1 MRVQID
7 VERHFR
13 DANLRYTKWKVPV
26 SKNGPSSAKRWGRG
40 EQSVILRKGGIA
52 EGGEGF
58 SFRHKEFFLFP
69 TYFHEQ
75 IEKVRKIDIEFPAQA
90 MDKIEIN
97 FFAKIELS
105 YVIKSWEIAQA
116 LEPFHILRP
125 EVMRERFDYDG
136 APGLHI
142 AFVRVFRIEP
152 SWIFP
157 NAKSYAGCRSW
168 VKLPEPP
175 ALRLEPVLGD
185 EEYERRRKILVD
197 LVGPEQSGTAKL

>member
-1 MRVQID
+1 M
-7 VERHFR
+7 E
-13 DANLRYTKWKVPV
+13 
-26 SKNGPSSAKRWGRG
+26 SAGFKEWAIVCQALGRG

-52 EGGEGF
+52 EGREGF

-125 EVMRERFDYDG
+125 EVVRERFDYDRS
-136 APGLHI
+136 PGLHI
-142 AFVRVFRIEP
+142 ALVRVFRIEP
-152 SWIFP
+152 CWIFA
-157 NAKSYAGCRSW
+157 NAKSYGGCRSW
-168 VKLPEPP
+168 VKLPKPP
-175 ALRLEPVLGD
+175 ATLRFEPALGD
-185 EEYERRRKILVD
+185 GEHGRRRKAIID
-197 LVGPEQSGTAKL
+197 LVRAEESAAAQS

>member
-1 MRVQID
+1 MHKM
-7 VERHFR
+7 E
-13 DANLRYTKWKVPV
+13 
-26 SKNGPSSAKRWGRG
+26 SAGFKEWAIVCQALGRG

-52 EGGEGF
+52 EGREGF

-75 IEKVRKIDIEFPAQA
+75 VEKVRKIDIEFPAPA
-90 MDKIEIN
+90 TDTIEIN

-105 YVIKSWEIAQA
+105 CVIKSWKIAQA

-125 EVMRERFDYDG
+125 EVVRERFDYDR

-142 AFVRVFRIEP
+142 AFVRGFRIEP

-157 NAKSYAGCRSW
+157 NAKSYGGCRSW

-175 ALRLEPVLGD
+175 PALRFEPVLGD
-185 EEYERRRKILVD
+185 REHERRRKMLVD
-197 LVGPEQSGTAKL
+197 LVGSEQSATAKL